1 MDEDDDVVVEGQ
13 SGAIALVDF
22 PHARNNCVTQA
33 WVPGNFINTCANC
46 YCYVCDAPASTCGQW
61 AQHCAASHT
70 DAKWRKERE
79 RLKQARLT
87 GAAADGGAAAAHHA
101 PAPARA
107 PAAAASQDPLEEL
120 FGGGA
125 AAAAAPAAGAG
136 APPISCESLLQQ
148 VQQVWPVET
157 PAPAGL
163 QNVELRPY
171 QRQSLAFMLQI
182 EQAPDG
188 ADTVG
193 AEKQYYM
200 DYGSRQSR
208 EVPVRGGWLA
218 DEVGMGKTVV
228 CIALILAHP
237 LPAAQQSAWDI
248 NGPRDVNP
256 GVRQPMYSHS
266 SRTRLVN
273 RGEAMD
279 ALKNRYRNRKLKLK
293 ATLIM
298 TKNSLIGQW
307 RDEFEKYAPQLNVVI
322 YHSGSGNSK
331 RDQIVQGKFDLSDVD
346 VILSTPG
353 SGLPPWLC
361 EVATIHRTI
370 VDEAHES
377 LGNARRCPSGLRWA
391 VTGEPTARSVA

>member
-1 MDEDDDVVVEGQ
+1 MPMDEDDDVVVAGQ

-87 GAAADGGAAAAHHA
+87 GAQPA

-125 AAAAAPAAGAG
+125 AAAAAPG

-182 EQAPDG
+182 EQAPDD

-193 AEKQYYM
+193 QASNFRRGWTGF
-200 DYGSRQSR
+200 DPSYGGSYL
-208 EVPVRGGWLA
+208 VRGGWLA
-218 DEVGMGKTVV
+218 DEVGMGKTAV
-228 CIALILAHP
+228 CIALILANP

-248 NGPRDVNP
+248 EAARDINP
-256 GVRQPMYSHS
+256 GVRRHYSWMAAG
-266 SRTRLVN
+266 RTKLED
-273 RGEAMD
+273 RGEPTD
-279 ALKNRYRNRKLKLK
+279 ALKSRYTERRRLKLK

-307 RDEFEKYAPQLNVVI
+307 RDEFEKFAPQLNVVI
-322 YHSGSGNSK
+322 FHSGSSSSQ
-331 RDQIVQGKFDLSDVD
+331 RDKIVNGKVDLSQVD
-346 VILSTPG
+346 VILTTPG
-353 SGLPPWLC
+353 SALTPWLR
-361 EVATIHRTI
+361 EVASFHRTI

-377 LGNARRCPSGLRWA
+377 LGNAADAVSGLRWA
-391 VTGEPTARSVA
+391 VTGEITFKTLAHNIA